1 MKNEDVVLSRFLP
14 SFSYGGKAV
23 DLNTWTAEE
32 ISASNLPEGHKSV
45 RTFTAPDGLLALR
58 ITMLEYTHFPAV
70 KYWPELIGCGK
81 ERSEIVS
88 DFRSFELDL
97 DGLPRAETV
106 IRATSGSKADPAD
119 FSARKIVL
127 NEFPQQDLL
136 DISSSEGRSSANWM
150 PYFGLDLSET
160 EGYELAIGW
169 SGAWNLKISRGA
181 GDDFMTK
188 LGKVMRSSF
197 ELHCSFGMKNFRSYL
212 NAGETLRQ
220 PSVLILKRSGVSVN
234 DFRTV
239 IHDFM
244 VAHNAPRNGKGEL
257 LKPILPV
264 TVSGGNH
271 RPEDTLKIV
280 DYVVRAKLPVDTV
293 WMDAG
298 WYGQAH
304 TPNTTTNCGD
314 CWEKYVGDWRV
325 NTGIHPTGTLLP
337 LSDAAHAAGMRFL
350 LWFEPERLNGIAPI
364 LQEHPE
370 FARKCKDAGDDRYL
384 LHLDH
389 EPAYQWIFSTLCRI
403 IDENR
408 VDIYRQD
415 FNMDPYP
422 VWTAF
427 DEPDRDGVNEI
438 RHITALYRL
447 WDDLKKRYPDML
459 IDNCASGGKRLDFE
473 LISRSH
479 TYCRSDYLIARG
491 EPQLHRYQ
499 HLLGENA
506 MINLLD
512 WIPFQ
517 GGEGNSAETFDDYE
531 FFSLIGT
538 GIVFTPLDWE
548 GGCIRRDFTDEE
560 TAWFQKVFSVADR
573 IRKILV
579 GKFYPLTERA
589 DLSENVWT
597 AYEGY
602 EPESGKGVAAFF
614 RRKTAVPS
622 MSFELKNIDPD
633 AQYEVEDASIGAKQT
648 LSGKELAHQTISF
661 SSAPDG
667 KILFFR
673 KLTMPTHVQHAG
685 LPISSGDPGL
695 HLSTMLQDYVA
706 SYGKGLVTDI
716 SCPEIP
722 EEKFSAY
729 LDALRVVLKRDGKT
743 PNYVWLHEPDRKR
756 YRVVLFTNLRFEQS
770 SDEILAMLSRL
781 WLEQSGLPLCVQNQ
795 QIADPD
801 NVQEIVAEL
810 PRSVPDECC
819 NLKFGMWQF

>member
-1 MKNEDVVLSRFLP
+1 MNLDEFCLADSLP
-14 SFSYGGKAV
+14 SFFYGGEKA
-23 DLNTWTAEE
+23 DLNVWTKTVESVADV
-32 ISASNLPEGHKSV
+32 PEGRKTV
-45 RTFTAPDGLLALR
+45 RLFTSPDGLLALR
-58 ITMLEYTHFPAV
+58 ITMLEYADFPAV
-70 KYWPELIGCGK
+70 KYWPELIGCGR
-81 ERSEIVS
+81 ERSKIVS
-88 DFRSFELDL
+88 AFRSFELNL
-97 DGLPRAETV
+97 SGLPWAETV
-106 IRATSGSKADPAD
+106 VRATCGSKADPAD

-127 NEFPQQDLL
+127 SEFPQQDLL

-160 EGYELAIGW
+160 EGLELAVGW
-169 SGAWNLKISRGA
+169 SGAWDLKISRGA
-181 GDDFMTK
+181 GDDFMAK

-220 PSVLILKRSGVSVN
+220 PSVLVLKRSGVSVN

-244 VAHNAPRNGKGEL
+244 VAHNAPRNGRGEL
-257 LKPILPV
+257 LKPIFPV
-264 TVSGGNH
+264 TVSGGNR

-298 WYGQAH
+298 WYGAAH
-304 TPNTTTNCGD
+304 IPNTGVPCGD

-325 NTGIHPTGTLLP
+325 NTGIHPTGTLRP
-337 LSDAAHAAGMRFL
+337 LSDAAHAAGKRFL

-370 FARKCKDAGDDRYL
+370 FARKCKGAAEDRYL
-384 LHLDH
+384 LRIDH

-403 IDENR
+403 IDENQ

-422 VWTAF
+422 VWAEF
-427 DEPDRDGVNEI
+427 EEPDRAGVNEVK
-438 RHITALYRL
+438 HITALYRL

-473 LISRSH
+473 LMSRSH
-479 TYCRSDYLIARG
+479 VYCRSDLLIARG

-506 MINLLD
+506 LLNLLD

-538 GIVFTPLDWE
+538 GIVFTPPDWE

-573 IRKILV
+573 IRRILA

-597 AYEGY
+597 AYEGFD
-602 EPESGKGVAAFF
+602 PESGRGVAVFF
-614 RRKTAVPS
+614 RRKTAVPT
-622 MSFELKNIDPD
+622 MTFELKGIEPD
-633 AQYEVEDASIGAKQT
+633 AQYEVEDASTGAKQT
-648 LSGKELAHQTISF
+648 LYGEELAHQTISF
-661 SSAPDG
+661 STAPDG
-667 KILFFR
+667 KVLFFR
-673 KLTMPTHVQHAG
+673 KIAMPSHIQRLG
-685 LPISSGDPGL
+685 LPVLSGDPAQ
-695 HLSTMLQDYVA
+695 HLSTLLKNYVA
-706 SYGKGLVTDI
+706 SCGKALVTVV

-722 EEKFSAY
+722 DEKFAAY
-729 LDALRVVLKRDGKT
+729 LDSLRVVLKRDGKT
-743 PNYVWLHEPDRKR
+743 PNYIWLYEPDRKR
-756 YRVVLFTNLRFEQS
+756 YRIVLLTNVRIAQFP
-770 SDEILAMLSRL
+770 DEIPATLSRL
-781 WLEQSGLPLCVQNQ
+781 WLDLTGLPLYLQDQ
-795 QIADPD
+795 LTADPG
-801 NVQEIVAEL
+801 NVQKIAAEL
-810 PRSVPDECC
+810 SGEALSGSCKPKS
-819 NLKFGMWQF
+819 GMWQY